1 MLWFVVNTDLTITT
15 EKVNH
20 LFSIVIDYNMVDSIG
35 LWLGLPNSKLNKI
48 KTNYHSPA
56 QRREAYIDAYVD
68 DHPCPSW
75 KIVSSV
81 LYRVGLRDQA
91 DEVERTYVQGTNN
104 TYTVIVQLLYHT
116 RLY

>member
-1 MLWFVVNTDLTITT
+1 MLWFVVNTDLTVTT
-15 EKVNH
+15 EKLNH
-20 LFSIVIDYNMVDSIG
+20 LFSTLRDDMVDDVG
-35 LWLGLPNSKLNKI
+35 LFLDLPNSKKSEI
-48 KTNYHSPA
+48 KKNYHSPA

-75 KIVSSV
+75 KTISGV
-81 LYRVGLRDQA
+81 LRRVGLRKQA

-104 TYTVIVQLLYHT
+104 TDTVIVQLLYHT

>member
-1 MLWFVVNTDLTITT
+1 MLWFVVNTDLTVTT

-20 LFSIVIDYNMVDSIG
+20 LFSSVRDDMVDNIG
-35 LWLGLPNSKLNKI
+35 LWLGLPNSKKSKI
-48 KTNYHSPA
+48 QTNYHSPA

-75 KIVSSV
+75 KVVSSV
-81 LYRVGLRDQA
+81 LHRIGLRDQA
-91 DEVERTYVQGTNN
+91 DEVKRTYVQGTDN
-104 TYTVIVQLLYHT
+104 TDTVIVQLLYHT

>member
-1 MLWFVVNTDLTITT
+1 MLWFVVNTDLTVTT

-20 LFSIVIDYNMVDSIG
+20 LFSTVRDDKVDNIG
-35 LWLGLPNSKLNKI
+35 RWLYLPDSKISEI

-56 QRREAYIDAYVD
+56 QRREAYIDDYVVY
-68 DHPCPSW
+68 HPCPSW
-75 KIVSSV
+75 KNVTEV
-81 LYRVGLRDQA
+81 LRFSGLSDQA

-104 TYTVIVQLLYHT
+104 TDTVIVQLLYHT

>member
-1 MLWFVVNTDLTITT
+1 MLWFVVNTDLTVTT

-20 LFSIVIDYNMVDSIG
+20 LFSTVIYYMVNNIG
-35 LWLGLPNSKLNKI
+35 LWLDLPNSKLNEI
-48 KTNYHSPA
+48 KTKYHSLA

-75 KIVSSV
+75 KNVTEV
-81 LYRVGLRDQA
+81 LRFSELSDLS

-104 TYTVIVQLLYHT
+104 TDTVIVQLLYHT

>member
-1 MLWFVVNTDLTITT
+1 MLWFVVNTDLTVTT

-20 LFSIVIDYNMVDSIG
+20 LFSTLRDDNVVDIG
-35 LWLGLPNSKLNKI
+35 RWFDLPNSKIIEI
-48 KTNYHSPA
+48 KTNYHIPA

-75 KIVSSV
+75 KEVSYA
-81 LYRVGLRDQA
+81 LRIVGLYYQA

-104 TYTVIVQLLYHT
+104 TDTVIVQLLYHT

>member
-15 EKVNH
+15 EKLNR
-20 LFSIVIDYNMVDSIG
+20 LFSTVRDDEVDNVVY
-35 LWLGLPNSKLNKI
+35 WLDLPDSKRSEI

-75 KIVSSV
+75 KMISDAF
-81 LYRVGLRDQA
+81 RAVGLHRQA

-104 TYTVIVQLLYHT
+104 TDTVIVQLLYHT

>member
-1 MLWFVVNTDLTITT
+1 MLWFVVNTDLTVTT
-15 EKVNH
+15 EKLNH
-20 LFSIVIDYNMVDSIG
+20 LFSTVMDDEVDTIG
-35 LWLGLPNSKLNKI
+35 RWLDLPNSKRIEI
-48 KTNYHSPA
+48 KTNYHSPT

-75 KIVSSV
+75 KTILNV
-81 LYRVGLRDQA
+81 LRTVGRDDQA

-104 TYTVIVQLLYHT
+104 TDTVIVQLLYHT

>member
-1 MLWFVVNTDLTITT
+1 MLWFVVNTDLTVTT
-15 EKVNH
+15 EKLNH
-20 LFSIVIDYNMVDSIG
+20 LFSTMKDDMVDYSG
-35 LWLGLPNSKLNKI
+35 LWLDLPNSNRSEI

-56 QRREAYIDAYVD
+56 QRREAYIDAYVG

-75 KIVSSV
+75 KEVSYA
-81 LYRVGLRDQA
+81 LHRVGLRRQA

-104 TYTVIVQLLYHT
+104 TDTVIVQLLYHT

>member
-1 MLWFVVNTDLTITT
+1 MLWFVVNTDLTVTT

-20 LFSIVIDYNMVDSIG
+20 LFSTMSDDKVYSLG
-35 LWLGLPNSKLNKI
+35 LELDLPNSKSSEI
-48 KTNYHSPA
+48 ETNYHSPA

-75 KIVSSV
+75 KVV
-81 LYRVGLRDQA
+81 YKALRVVGLDDQA
-91 DEVERTYVQGTNN
+91 DEVDRTYVQGTNN
-104 TYTVIVQLLYHT
+104 TDTVIVQLLYHT

>member
-15 EKVNH
+15 EKLNR
-20 LFSIVIDYNMVDSIG
+20 LFSTVRDDEVDYVG
-35 LWLGLPNSKLNKI
+35 LWLCLPNSKRSEI
-48 KTNYHSPA
+48 ETNYHSPA

-75 KIVSSV
+75 KTISDV
-81 LYRVGLRDQA
+81 LRLATLHDQA
-91 DEVERTYVQGTNN
+91 DEVVRTYVQGTNN
-104 TYTVIVQLLYHT
+104 TDTVIVQLLYHT

>member
-20 LFSIVIDYNMVDSIG
+20 LFSTVWDDKVDDVG
-35 LWLGLPNSKLNKI
+35 LGLDLPDSKRSEI
-48 KTNYHSPA
+48 QTNYHSPA

-75 KIVSSV
+75 KTISNV
-81 LYRVGLRDQA
+81 LRAVGLHRQA
-91 DEVERTYVQGTNN
+91 DEVEMTYVQGTNN
-104 TYTVIVQLLYHT
+104 TDTVIVQLLYHT

>member
-1 MLWFVVNTDLTITT
+1 MLWFVVNTDLTVTT
-15 EKVNH
+15 EKLNH
-20 LFSIVIDYNMVDSIG
+20 LFSTVKDDFVG
-35 LWLGLPNSKLNKI
+35 LWLGLPNSKRSEI

-56 QRREAYIDAYVD
+56 QRREACIDAYVD

-75 KIVSSV
+75 EEVSDA
-81 LYRVGLRDQA
+81 LRQFRLHKQA

-104 TYTVIVQLLYHT
+104 TDTVVVQLLYHT

>member
-1 MLWFVVNTDLTITT
+1 MLWLVVNTDLTITT
-15 EKVNH
+15 EKLNH
-20 LFSIVIDYNMVDSIG
+20 LFSTVRDDKIYDVG
-35 LWLGLPNSKLNKI
+35 LLLGLPNSKRSEI
-48 KTNYHSPA
+48 QTNYHSPV

-75 KIVSSV
+75 KEVSYA
-81 LYRVGLRDQA
+81 LRAVGLDDQA

-104 TYTVIVQLLYHT
+104 TDTVIVQLLYHT

>member
-20 LFSIVIDYNMVDSIG
+20 LFSTLSDDTADTVGYE
-35 LWLGLPNSKLNKI
+35 LGLPYSKRSEI
-48 KTNYHSPA
+48 ETNYRRPA

-75 KIVSSV
+75 KTIFNALHV
-81 LYRVGLRDQA
+81 VGLHDQA
-91 DEVERTYVQGTNN
+91 DEVLGTYVQGTNN
-104 TYTVIVQLLYHT
+104 TDTVIVQLLYHT

>member
-20 LFSIVIDYNMVDSIG
+20 LFSTVRDDMVDTVG
-35 LWLGLPNSKLNKI
+35 YELGLPYSKRSEI

-56 QRREAYIDAYVD
+56 QMREAYIDAYID

-75 KIVSSV
+75 NKVSYA
-81 LYRVGLRDQA
+81 LHIAGLHRQS

-104 TYTVIVQLLYHT
+104 TDTVIVQLLYHT

>member
-20 LFSIVIDYNMVDSIG
+20 LFSTVRHDKVNSIG
-35 LWLGLPNSKLNKI
+35 YWLGLPNSKRSKI
-48 KTNYHSPA
+48 ETKYHSPA

-75 KIVSSV
+75 KEVSYV
-81 LYRVGLRDQA
+81 LRRVGLDDQA
-91 DEVERTYVQGTNN
+91 DEVERTYVEGTNN
-104 TYTVIVQLLYHT
+104 TDTVIVQLLYHT